1 MRWIADENIPRTSIK
16 SLRDAGFDVLSIG
29 EYKPGLADRD
39 VLALAHQNGYGLL
52 TFDRDFGE
60 LIFRKEQPAPRAV
73 VYFRFIPTSP
83 DEPAMMMMSLTSTLD
98 VVEGHFIVLDR
109 DSYRKRPL
117 PGSSS

>member
-1 MRWIADENIPRTSIK
+1 MLRWIADENIPKTSIQ
-16 SLRDAGFDVLSIG
+16 SLRNAGFEVLSVG
-29 EYKPGLADRD
+29 EYKPGLSNLE
-39 VLALAHQNGYGLL
+39 VLDLAHQHGYGLL

-60 LIFRKEQPAPRAV
+60 LIFGKQHPAPLAV

-83 DEPAMMMMSLTSTLD
+83 DEPAMIMMSLISNLD

-117 PGSSS
+117 PIPP